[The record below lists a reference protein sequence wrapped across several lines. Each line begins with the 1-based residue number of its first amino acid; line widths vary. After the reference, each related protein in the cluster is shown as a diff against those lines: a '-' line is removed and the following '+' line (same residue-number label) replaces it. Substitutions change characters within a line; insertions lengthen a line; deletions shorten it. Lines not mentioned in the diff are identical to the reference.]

1 MLRRNLRM
9 CAVHRQRRLNPH
21 NPLLLDCVP
30 RAGQF
35 SAMSLPSR
43 RSATQVL
50 GSVIAGAV
58 SIGALLA
65 IANPIPPVRLGL
77 TILLPI
83 AVGMAF
89 FGSWQEG
96 SCPKC
101 RARARMQERTDLT
114 PTVEAASHADASGG
128 AVDISLGWQV
138 TLSHTLSCQ
147 ACGHRYS
154 SSDDVFITRDQ
165 ARTPSEAVVLAQSR
179 IDSLE
184 GP

>member
-1 MLRRNLRM
+1 MSLASRRN
-9 CAVHRQRRLNPH
+9 
-21 NPLLLDCVP
+21 
-30 RAGQF
+30 
-35 SAMSLPSR
+35 
-43 RSATQVL
+43 ATQIL
-50 GSVIAGAV
+50 GSIIAGAL

-101 RARARMQERTDLT
+101 RARSRLQEHTELT
-114 PTVEAASHADASGG
+114 PTVEAASHADASRGS
-128 AVDISLGWQV
+128 VDISLGWQV
-138 TLSHTLSCQ
+138 TLAHTLSCQ
-147 ACGHRYS
+147 VCGHRYS

-179 IDSLE
+179 IDGVNSS
-184 GP
+184 